1 MSPFRL
7 QISKLVAE
15 MFRLNLSA
23 PHVYY
28 SIPLTLNQWTPLLS
42 VTISHSLL
50 ENLTIISC
58 DIHIYDFI
66 TYIKSKNY
74 KREKDLWYLPFWDW
88 LNLHKLHP
96 FSCKAYNFALL
107 YVWKK
112 FHHVYKT
119 PFPYPSASCW
129 TQLGST
135 TLLFNLKILFK
146 K

>member
-74 KREKDLWYLPFWDW
+74 KREKDL
-88 LNLHKLHP
+88 
-96 FSCKAYNFALL
+96 
-107 YVWKK
+107 
-112 FHHVYKT
+112 
-119 PFPYPSASCW
+119 
-129 TQLGST
+129 
-135 TLLFNLKILFK
+135 
-146 K
+146 